1 MHSLADVPHP
11 AVPPVLQD
19 FRCLNRALATAS
31 IQTFT
36 TLQRTT
42 NTVLCKRGVQGCP
55 ASPCIPAIGKCC
67 SNGACKASF
76 EFCVAARCHPAR
88 SPFGALRRGGT
99 ALNAICIS
107 GVYRRCH
114 EADIL
119 ASCVS
124 QRIYFVGVS
133 LPPFQSGRLDFD

>member
-1 MHSLADVPHP
+1 MQSLADGLCS
-11 AVPPVLQD
+11 AVPPALQD
-19 FRCLNRALATAS
+19 FRCLNRASATTS

-36 TLQRTT
+36 TLQSTT
-42 NTVLCKRGVQGCP
+42 NAVLCKRGMQGCR
-55 ASPCIPAIGKCC
+55 ASPAVGKCC

-76 EFCVAARCHPAR
+76 EFCMAARCHPAR
-88 SPFGALRRGGT
+88 SPVGALRRGGT
-99 ALNAICIS
+99 ALDAICIS